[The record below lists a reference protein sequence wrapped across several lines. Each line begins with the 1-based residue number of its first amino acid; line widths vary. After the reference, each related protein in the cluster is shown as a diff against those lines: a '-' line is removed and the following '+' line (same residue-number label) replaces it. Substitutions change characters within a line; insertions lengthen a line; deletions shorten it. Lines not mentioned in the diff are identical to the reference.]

1 MREFG
6 DKYNGDVQAALMGL
20 QKERMATEAGDVEMD
35 KSMRKRKWV
44 ASVEKEVGGEGSRS
58 FKNGVYSCF
67 FQKNL
72 PVLLLTI
79 ITGVMAARMMSA
91 SPKKKPGS
99 STGPGTAQRARLLAA
114 NRTPGTVSPISHI
127 SQTT

>member
-20 QKERMATEAGDVEMD
+20 QKERMATKAGDVEMD

-67 FQKNL
+67 F
-72 PVLLLTI
+72 
-79 ITGVMAARMMSA
+79 
-91 SPKKKPGS
+91 KKIYQS
-99 STGPGTAQRARLLAA
+99 CC
-114 NRTPGTVSPISHI
+114 
-127 SQTT
+127 